1 MANDS
6 LPLILQIG
14 RPLRKLLKKDYKY
27 KIEPF
32 PIMTGLNMYIYAFYA
47 KKENIDSNDLFY
59 IVNNHYFY
67 EGFKLVDKQ
76 IEEDEIKIFFEK
88 KDEKIEF
95 EIKMYRFF
103 MLNRELGNFSFGYND
118 FRQGK
123 GGFFTTIQV
132 F

>member
-14 RPLRKLLKKDYKY
+14 RPLRKFLKNDYDY
-27 KIEPF
+27 GIEFF
-32 PIMTGLNMYIYAFYA
+32 PIMTGLNMYAFYI

-59 IVNNHYFY
+59 LIHNHYLY
-67 EGFKLVDKQ
+67 NGFKLVAEK
-76 IEEDEIKIFFEK
+76 IEENEIKMFFEK

-103 MLNRELGNFSFGYND
+103 MLNKELGNFSFGYND

-123 GGFFTTIQV
+123 GGFFTTIEL